1 MQTLNTSWNLYCC
14 FSRDKQ
20 HFVSFITYHK
30 QSFLLTFES
39 TIDCSAFTMNFCLFF
54 LPRFLLKTAFGKV
67 FSVTLALQPIRSF
80 GQIGVDFMSSMWYF
94 CCCSSDANST
104 RNYCSS
110 RAANSQLFFELKKN
124 ENCNLLFCRMLY
136 FLGHVAGCSSS
147 CGRRTWMEWW
157 PVLSQSTRIIWYWQT
172 TPWKRVQGIRSPNK
186 GQIGQEMAR
195 KFGLLCLVQVSNFF
209 LQVAKIYEFSIP
221 LLDP

>member
-1 MQTLNTSWNLYCC
+1 MYLYGKPTTGFALNWSGKIQHWLHKIWAGLPIDGWSKFPWHRCNMQTLNTSWNLYCC

-20 HFVSFITYHK
+20 HFVSFITYK

-104 RNYCSS
+104 RNYCGSG
-110 RAANSQLFFELKKN
+110 AANSRLFFKL
-124 ENCNLLFCRMLY
+124 
-136 FLGHVAGCSSS
+136 
-147 CGRRTWMEWW
+147 
-157 PVLSQSTRIIWYWQT
+157 
-172 TPWKRVQGIRSPNK
+172 
-186 GQIGQEMAR
+186 
-195 KFGLLCLVQVSNFF
+195 
-209 LQVAKIYEFSIP
+209 
-221 LLDP
+221 